1 METQLAWLRTVV
13 LVLDLGGTFVF
24 ALSGAALGIK
34 RKLDLFG
41 VLVLSV
47 VAATAGGMMRDV
59 LIGATPP
66 AAILDYRYLVVCII
80 AGLALFFLYPF
91 RGQAQIRDRLRTPVL
106 VLDAAGL
113 ALFAVAGALKALAF
127 QLGPLQAVLIGGL
140 TAVGGGVV
148 RDVLVSEVPT
158 VLYSELYAIAA
169 LAGATV
175 VVVGRS
181 LNFPS
186 DTTAVA
192 GAALCFVLRLIAIRR
207 GWRLPTAR

>member
-59 LIGATPP
+59 LLGAAPP

-106 VLDAAGL
+106 VFDAAGL
-113 ALFAVAGALKALAF
+113 ALFAVAGAA
-127 QLGPLQAVLIGGL
+127 Q
-140 TAVGGGVV
+140 TAA
-148 RDVLVSEVPT
+148 S
-158 VLYSELYAIAA
+158 Y
-169 LAGATV
+169 
-175 VVVGRS
+175 
-181 LNFPS
+181 
-186 DTTAVA
+186 
-192 GAALCFVLRLIAIRR
+192 
-207 GWRLPTAR
+207 LPYPHG